1 MVQKGTGNVAFRV
14 EKRVARLHDPR
25 KAFALEDVA
34 SEIRFD
40 PLTGESSRICHFS
53 LAALPPAD
61 LAAVAEARRPG
72 CPFCPG
78 KVDAV
83 TPRFPEELVPGGRF
97 RRGEAVVFPNLF
109 PYDELSA
116 VIVPGTRHDVA
127 MADVPES
134 LAASGLATARDFLA
148 STLPR
153 VGAGLFGIV
162 TWNFMPPAGGTQL
175 HPHLQVLGT
184 SEPGSALHRELAAE
198 AAWLE
203 THGRPY
209 ASDLLE
215 AEEAAGRLVGRT
227 GGWSWI
233 VPFAPVGVL
242 GDCRAVLPGKSTVLE
257 LTDGDVAAF
266 AAGLRRALRG
276 FARAGLWS
284 FNLTLTPDREGE
296 RSGRHA
302 LTARLLPRL
311 YIDPVLHVPD
321 ANYLHM
327 LLGERFSMAWPEEVA
342 TRLRASFNEG

>member
-1 MVQKGTGNVAFRV
+1 MAANGSGSVVFRR
-14 EKRVARLHDPR
+14 EPRVARLHDPR
-25 KAFALEDVA
+25 KGFSLSDVE
-34 SEIRFD
+34 SEIRYD

-53 LAALPPAD
+53 LPAAAPSGIAEI
-61 LAAVAEARRPG
+61 AEARRPG

-78 KVDAV
+78 KVDTV
-83 TPRFPEELVPGGRF
+83 TPRFPDGLVPGGRF

-116 VIVPGTRHDVA
+116 VLVPGTRHDVA

-134 LAASGLATARDFLA
+134 LVASGLATARDFLV

-184 SEPGSALHRELAAE
+184 SEPGSALRRELAAE

-203 THGRPY
+203 AHGRPY

-242 GDCRAVLPGKSTVLE
+242 GDCRAILPGKSTVLE

-276 FARAGLWS
+276 FAGAGLWS
-284 FNLTLTPDREGE
+284 FNLTLTPD
-296 RSGRHA
+296 
-302 LTARLLPRL
+302 
-311 YIDPVLHVPD
+311 
-321 ANYLHM
+321 
-327 LLGERFSMAWPEEVA
+327 
-342 TRLRASFNEG
+342 